1 VEDYSQK
8 YKGEHVE
15 LALFGGEYQ
24 DGVLTAYCLLEDV
37 PHVELNGHIS
47 CRSRTWRRCTARAAV
62 MRPRATGL
70 RPASETTRPNRVVY
84 ERGR

>member
-1 VEDYSQK
+1 MEDYSQK

-37 PHVELNGHIS
+37 PHVELNGHILVPLQNVAS
-47 CRSRTWRRCTARAAV
+47 LHCTSRCDAPEGDW
-62 MRPRATGL
+62 PPQGL
-70 RPASETTRPNRVVY
+70 RDDAPE
-84 ERGR
+84 